1 MAVSKRAKKQAL
13 KIYNK
18 ILNET
23 EDPEVLEALWE
34 ILDEELHVTYL

>member
-1 MAVSKRAKKQAL
+1 MKVSKRAKAKAL